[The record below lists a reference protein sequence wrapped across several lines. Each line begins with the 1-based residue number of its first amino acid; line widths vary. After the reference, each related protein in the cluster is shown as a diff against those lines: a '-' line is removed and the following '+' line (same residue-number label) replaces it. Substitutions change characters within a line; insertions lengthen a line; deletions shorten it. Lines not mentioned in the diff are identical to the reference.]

1 MFLLMHRSILRIS
14 QIFNLLCK
22 NRINKLFPNPL
33 NTAYVFLHQ
42 TPHSPNHSLAMMSF
56 RQGLV
61 VTSRNLYT
69 STSTMAPTVALDNMN
84 PCIKK
89 MQYAVRGPLVIRA
102 TAIEKELLE
111 GVKKPFDSVIKAN
124 IGDAHAMGNKPIT
137 FIRQVLA
144 LITHPPLL
152 ETEQFPEDAKSR
164 ARAILAGCK
173 GSSVGSYS
181 DSPGLEVIRRHVA
194 EFIMQRDGGIESDWR
209 NVILCGGASE
219 GIRACMKLLTGPGTD
234 RRPGVMIPIPQYPLY
249 SASLAEYNM
258 DQVGY
263 YLDEAR
269 NWALDV
275 AELERSYQVAK
286 ETSDIKA
293 IVVINPGNPTGQV
306 LTRDNLEAV
315 IKFAAE
321 KKLFVFADEVYQQ
334 NVYAEGS
341 AFHSFKKVMM
351 EMGAPYNGLEVASFM
366 TCSKGY
372 MGECG
377 IRGGYAE
384 VVNMDPGVMAM
395 LQKSIS
401 AKLCPTVIGQACMDV
416 VVNPPQSGEPSH
428 SSWSGEVSATLASYA
443 DRAKL
448 VADTLNGIQG
458 ISCNTVQGAMYAF
471 PSISLSDKALAAAKD
486 AGQPADVFY
495 ASHLLEATGICVIP
509 GSGFGQQPG
518 TFHFR

>member
-1 MFLLMHRSILRIS
+1 
-14 QIFNLLCK
+14 
-22 NRINKLFPNPL
+22 
-33 NTAYVFLHQ
+33 
-42 TPHSPNHSLAMMSF
+42 MMSF
-56 RQGLV
+56 RPSFLL
-61 VTSRNLYT
+61 SRSARPT
-69 STSTMAPTVALDNMN
+69 IVSSCSMAATASPALTLDNMN
-84 PCIKK
+84 PNVKK
-89 MQYAVRGPLVIRA
+89 MEYAVRGPLVIRA
-102 TAIEKELLE
+102 TALEKELQA
-111 GVKKPFDSVIKAN
+111 GAVKPFDKVIKAN

-152 ETEQFPEDAKSR
+152 DTDQFPEDAKVR
-164 ARAILAGCK
+164 ARAILGGCK
-173 GSSVGSYS
+173 GASVGSYS
-181 DSPGLEVIRRHVA
+181 DSPGLELIRRHVA
-194 EFIMQRDGGIESDWR
+194 QYIQDRDGGVASDWQ
-209 NVILCGGASE
+209 NVILCAGASE
-219 GIRACMKLLTGPGTD
+219 GIRACLKLMTGPGEG

-263 YLDEAR
+263 YLAEER

-275 AELERSYQVAK
+275 SELERAYDAAK
-286 ETSDIKA
+286 EKSDIKA
-293 IVVINPGNPTGQV
+293 IVLINPGNPTGQV
-306 LTRDNLEAV
+306 LTRENIEAV
-315 IKFAAE
+315 VKFCAE

-334 NVYAEGS
+334 NIYAKGS
-341 AFHSFKKVMM
+341 AFHSFKKVMF

-384 VVNMDPGVMAM
+384 VVNMDPAVFAM

-416 VVNPPQSGEPSH
+416 VVNPPAAGEASH
-428 SSWSGEVSATLASYA
+428 EAFNGEVDATLASYA
-443 DRAKL
+443 ERAEL
-448 VADTLNGIQG
+448 VAQTLNGIEG

-471 PSISLSDKALAAAKD
+471 PQVSFPAAAVAAAKE

-495 ASHLLEATGICVIP
+495 AFQLLEATGICIIP
-509 GSGFGQQPG
+509 GSGFGQKPG
-518 TFHFR
+518 TYHFRTTILPQKEMIKEMLGRLEEFHIKFMAEYA

>member
-1 MFLLMHRSILRIS
+1 VTEML
-14 QIFNLLCK
+14 
-22 NRINKLFPNPL
+22 
-33 NTAYVFLHQ
+33 
-42 TPHSPNHSLAMMSF
+42 SF
-56 RQGLV
+56 RRAPSLLRQSSCTFL
-61 VTSRNLYT
+61 
-69 STSTMAPTVALDNMN
+69 STSCNTMAPTVQLDNMN

-102 TAIEKELLE
+102 TELDKELQA

-152 ETEQFPEDAKSR
+152 ESNDFPEDAKSR
-164 ARAILAGCK
+164 ARDILAGCK

-194 EFIMQRDGGIESDWR
+194 DYIQARDGHPSHWTNIM
-209 NVILCGGASE
+209 LCAGASE
-219 GIRACMKLLTGPGTD
+219 GIRACLKLMTDPGEGV
-234 RRPGVMIPIPQYPLY
+234 RPGVMIPIPQYPLY

-258 DQVGY
+258 AQVGY

-275 AELERSYQVAK
+275 AELERSYQAAK
-286 ETSDIKA
+286 DSCNIRA
-293 IVVINPGNPTGQV
+293 IVIINPGNPTGQV
-306 LTRDNLEAV
+306 LTRDNVEQV
-315 IKFAAE
+315 IKFAAD
-321 KKLFVFADEVYQQ
+321 KKLFIFADEVYQH

-351 EMGAPYNGLEVASFM
+351 DMGAPYNQLELASFM

-384 VVNMDPGVMAM
+384 VINMDPEVMAM
-395 LQKSIS
+395 YQKSIS
-401 AKLCPTVIGQACMDV
+401 AKLCPTVVGQACMDT
-416 VVNPPQSGEPSH
+416 VVNPPRPGEPSYE
-428 SSWSGEVSATLASYA
+428 SWKAEVDGVLASLA

-448 VADTLNGIQG
+448 VADTLNAIEGF
-458 ISCNTVQGAMYAF
+458 SCNTVQGAMYAF
-471 PSISLSDKALAAAKD
+471 PQITLPPKAIAAAAD

-495 ASHLLEATGICVIP
+495 AFNLLEATGICIIP

-518 TFHFR
+518 TFHFRTTILPQKGMITEMLGRLRDFHLKFLEQYKN